1 MMRTMK
7 EMRPLVITLTP
18 GTVVMTLLIIAAA
31 AILLALKSLLLVVLV
46 SVVIASAIEPA
57 VSLLARAHIP
67 RVVAV
72 LLLYTTLLAFL
83 GVFFSFLL
91 PPLLQELGS
100 FVAALPQYAAAFSSG
115 SAGVP
120 LIEGGGVL
128 DTLRGLQATFSASA
142 SGIVGAVT
150 GIFGGVVSFILV
162 IVLSFYFAAQERGID
177 DFLTLVTPPKYR
189 HYILDLWHRSQVK
202 IGRWLQGQIVLSL
215 IIGVLV
221 YAGLTLMRVE
231 YALLFA
237 LLAAILELIP
247 VFGSILAAIP
257 AVLVAFGQGG
267 TTLALLVI
275 GYYIIINQ
283 FQGNVV
289 YPLVVQKILGV
300 PPLLVI
306 LALLVGAQLGGF
318 LGMVLA
324 VPIAAVLREFINDYQ
339 RDRGTGG
346 DAALP
351 RAAGGGS

>member
-1 MMRTMK
+1 
-7 EMRPLVITLTP
+7 MRPLSITITP
-18 GTVVMTLLIIAAA
+18 GTVVMILLIIAAA
-31 AILLALKSLLLVVLV
+31 AAVLALKELLLVVLV

-57 VSLLARAHIP
+57 VALLARAHIP
-67 RVVAV
+67 RVIAV
-72 LLLYTTLLAFL
+72 LLLYTTLLSFL

-91 PPLLQELGS
+91 PPLLQELGG
-100 FVAALPQYAAAFSSG
+100 FIAALPQYAAAFSSG
-115 SAGVP
+115 GTALP
-120 LIEGGGVL
+120 LIQDAGLL

-142 SGIVGAVT
+142 AGIVGAVAS
-150 GIFGGVVSFILV
+150 IFGGIVSFILV

-177 DFLTLVTPPKYR
+177 DFLTLVTPPRYQKYV
-189 HYILDLWHRSQVK
+189 LDLWRRSQVK

-215 IIGVLV
+215 FIGVLV
-221 YAGLTLMRVE
+221 YVGLALMRVE

-237 LLAAILELIP
+237 LLAAVLELIP

-275 GYYIIINQ
+275 GYYIIVNQ

-289 YPLVVQKILGV
+289 YALVVQKILGV

-324 VPIAAVLREFINDYQ
+324 VPIAAVLREFVNDYQ
-339 RDRGTGG
+339 KD
-346 DAALP
+346 
-351 RAAGGGS
+351 RAAAAEA